1 MACNWAKASACDAY
15 FNCSW
20 RGFESV
26 QYVSGFVFQAM
37 ELRVEGTQ
45 GSGCGVQGLGLRV
58 QGKGFRFR
66 ASGFRMR
73 GSGFK
78 FQGKC
83 HRKTALQAS
92 RPFVGHDGRFLCA
105 LSGRLL
111 LGFRAV

>member
-1 MACNWAKASACDAY
+1 M
-15 FNCSW
+15 
-20 RGFESV
+20 
-26 QYVSGFVFQAM
+26 SGFVFQAV

-58 QGKGFRFR
+58 QGKGFRFW

-83 HRKTALQAS
+83 HSKNALQAS
-92 RPFVGHDGRFLCA
+92 RPFVAMTAGFFVLC
-105 LSGRLL
+105 
-111 LGFRAV
+111 RAGCF